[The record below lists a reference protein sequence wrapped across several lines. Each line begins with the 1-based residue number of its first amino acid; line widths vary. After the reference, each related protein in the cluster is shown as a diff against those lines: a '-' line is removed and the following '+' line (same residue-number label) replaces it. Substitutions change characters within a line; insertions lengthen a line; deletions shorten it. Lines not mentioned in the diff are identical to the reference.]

1 MEALHTVADGD
12 ETRAAGQTQQFVT
25 FSVAGEMFAVP
36 MAPVQEIIRVPDVAR
51 MPLTPPALEGL
62 ANLRGRVLPIISL
75 RRLFG
80 TPERDNDDATRAL
93 VIHIGQSLGFVV
105 DRVASVIS
113 VDASEIEPA
122 QVVQSVVQT
131 DCLTG

>member
-80 TPERDNDDATRAL
+80 TPERDFTKDGEAVLSFTKRTEACQAVGTESWGYRAEE
-93 VIHIGQSLGFVV
+93 
-105 DRVASVIS
+105 DYYEECYW
-113 VDASEIEPA
+113 D
-122 QVVQSVVQT
+122 
-131 DCLTG
+131 